1 MLEYLLRLAV
11 LLPLL
16 AGLIWGSLW
25 LTRWL
30 QTRLHDA
37 PGAGGFAGGFAGG
50 RAGGARQLQLVETSL
65 IGPGMKLA
73 VVRFRDREILLGC
86 TRQGMVRLAEVA
98 PGEAPATAIL
108 PESE

>member
-1 MLEYLLRLAV
+1 MLEYLLRLTL

-30 QTRLHDA
+30 QTRLNAA
-37 PGAGGFAGGFAGG
+37 PGGGD
-50 RAGGARQLQLVETSL
+50 GGARQLQLVETSFVA
-65 IGPGMKLA
+65 PGIKLA

-86 TRQGMVRLAEVA
+86 TRQGLVRL
-98 PGEAPATAIL
+98 GEAPAAGACAIL
-108 PESE
+108 PETE